1 MSAVLDQFAK
11 KVLTSGYSL
20 VQTRRIALSGVRG
33 WENKRLRRTQDGL
46 RVFRTGKESLSS
58 RIKKRTTGRTTWF
71 RKKRITTAQDSQRVT
86 PASQSGGSCKPRQP
100 RGDVRRGLVTQG
112 ENKCQDGVKYK
123 ELQENLRTSTV
134 LFVENTKGGELAER
148 MRTTLKRIE
157 EILGYRVKVV
167 ERSGTPCPP

>member
-1 MSAVLDQFAK
+1 M
-11 KVLTSGYSL
+11 
-20 VQTRRIALSGVRG
+20 
-33 WENKRLRRTQDGL
+33 
-46 RVFRTGKESLSS
+46 SS

-100 RGDVRRGLVTQG
+100 RGDIRRGVVTQG
-112 ENKCQDGVKYK
+112 ENKCQDGVKCK
-123 ELQENLRTSTV
+123 ELKENLRTSTV
-134 LFVENTKGGELAER
+134 LFVENTKNGELADR

-157 EILGYRVKVV
+157 EILGHRVKVV